1 MSYFRAISQI
11 ETRLRNNQRS
21 IPLPLE
27 RLNNF
32 LGGIGEEEQYLLFG
46 ATGSSKCLG
55 KGTRVLLFDGSL
67 KAVEEVQI
75 GDQLMG
81 PDSSPRRVLAIGRG
95 REQMYWVHQKNGN
108 SYRVNE
114 SHILSLKDTRSGK
127 VVNISVR
134 DYLKKS
140 NDFKRLHKG
149 YKVGVDFEERLLSI
163 DPYFLGIWLGD
174 GRKATV
180 AVTNED
186 PEVIEYMADYA
197 HRLNLQ
203 FNQWDHNTFAI
214 NRGPCRSCSN
224 PLLEAFQR
232 YNLLF
237 NKHIPDDFLVNTRE
251 NRLLLLAGLLDT
263 DGCYIEKQKGFSITQ
278 VNEHLANQITFL
290 SRSLGFRASLRSR
303 IATMKRAD
311 GSVYSTPAYS
321 VSITGDLTVIPTR
334 VARRKA
340 TAPTPNKDNLRCG
353 IEVVPDIVDEY
364 YGFTVDQDELFLL
377 DDFTVTHNTKL
388 TIQLFV
394 LSLINFV
401 RANPDLDVKV
411 IYNTLELS
419 VEEIW
424 MNIFCHLLHQK
435 TGKVYSIPFLKNKD
449 QKNPLTPEILL
460 NLEKIKPELDLL
472 SNHLV
477 ILDHLRTPLAY
488 YEFLKKFL
496 MSRGDMVF
504 DTINEGSYYKKK
516 NPNELVVVITD
527 TINAF
532 EKDKDLDKY
541 GSLKR
546 WSANFCKQNLKMVF
560 KCCVVNI
567 QQMDKEATRIT
578 YNFKNERNEDKAVP
592 RLEYLSECKTTP
604 DDATCVLSIY
614 NPSRYE
620 VAQYAGYDVLPLGNH
635 FRYLNVLKNSHG
647 DENVGVALY
656 VDNLHLTAQEIPP
669 VDNQELVQRFYLDK
683 TGVGMSRSSL
693 IPGLFSAQGITL

>member
-46 ATGSSKCLG
+46 ATGSSK
-55 KGTRVLLFDGSL
+55 
-67 KAVEEVQI
+67 
-75 GDQLMG
+75 
-81 PDSSPRRVLAIGRG
+81 
-95 REQMYWVHQKNGN
+95 
-108 SYRVNE
+108 
-114 SHILSLKDTRSGK
+114 
-127 VVNISVR
+127 
-134 DYLKKS
+134 
-140 NDFKRLHKG
+140 
-149 YKVGVDFEERLLSI
+149 
-163 DPYFLGIWLGD
+163 
-174 GRKATV
+174 
-180 AVTNED
+180 
-186 PEVIEYMADYA
+186 
-197 HRLNLQ
+197 
-203 FNQWDHNTFAI
+203 
-214 NRGPCRSCSN
+214 
-224 PLLEAFQR
+224 
-232 YNLLF
+232 
-237 NKHIPDDFLVNTRE
+237 
-251 NRLLLLAGLLDT
+251 
-263 DGCYIEKQKGFSITQ
+263 
-278 VNEHLANQITFL
+278 
-290 SRSLGFRASLRSR
+290 
-303 IATMKRAD
+303 
-311 GSVYSTPAYS
+311 
-321 VSITGDLTVIPTR
+321 
-334 VARRKA
+334 
-340 TAPTPNKDNLRCG
+340 
-353 IEVVPDIVDEY
+353 
-364 YGFTVDQDELFLL
+364 
-377 DDFTVTHNTKL
+377 TKL

-401 RANPDLDVKV
+401 RTNPLHTVRV

-435 TGKVYSIPFLKNKD
+435 TGKVYSIPYLKNKD
-449 QKNPLTPEILL
+449 QKNPLTENILKEL
-460 NLEKIKPELDLL
+460 HLIKPELDILAA
-472 SNHLV
+472 HLV
-477 ILDHLRTPLAY
+477 IVDHLRSPNGY
-488 YEFLKKFL
+488 YEFLKRFL
-496 MSRGDMVF
+496 LTRGDMVI
-504 DTINEGSYYKKK
+504 DPQGGGSYYKKK
-516 NPNELVVVITD
+516 DPNELVVVITD

-541 GSLKR
+541 NSLKR

-604 DDATCVLSIY
+604 DDATCVISIH

-620 VAQYAGYDVLPLGNH
+620 TPQYAGYDIPPLGNH
-635 FRYLNVLKNSHG
+635 FRYVNVLKNSHG

-693 IPGLFSAQGITL
+693 IPGLFSAQGITR